1 MDKLHKEN
9 SIGLFK
15 LNFDCLVHL
24 VSFLSL
30 VDMANLEKISTK
42 FKPVTSQWLWVIDF
56 HAIEELLK
64 KATILENLSFL
75 NNYHMSGSF
84 ISKVKNLV
92 SLNLRNTLV
101 YPKYFTDFC
110 INNTNLVQLNIIDC
124 RNLTLQSINDITT
137 NLLNLEELSL
147 SDSR

>member
-30 VDMANLEKISTK
+30 VDMAKKSTK
-42 FKPVTSQWLWVIDF
+42 FKPVTSHFYKRLKSIEFNGCELDF

-75 NNYHMSGSF
+75 NNYQMSGSF

-124 RNLTLQSINDITT
+124 RN
-137 NLLNLEELSL
+137 
-147 SDSR
+147 